1 MSGKTDVGFPE
12 WVEKYRGPGK
22 TIKKTKSGYALYQ
35 CTSKYMPGHTP
46 KSVQTYL
53 GVIKEDVGFIPKK
66 TSAPVPLPGPM
77 YVEYGLS
84 HLIWVNLRS
93 KIAGAL
99 WNSTGELIKL
109 GILGFIFG
117 GFEEIYIRSCF
128 LTYQDADRYIR
139 FLKAANPKR
148 LQTAKGVV
156 EREMRKAIP
165 DEAEYDHVIR
175 LLMLC
180 VVDAGAGNEKRPVLS
195 VFLRE
200 ILEKNKLR
208 FD

>member
-22 TIKKTKSGYALYQ
+22 TIKKIKSGYALYQ
-35 CTSKYMPGHTP
+35 CTSKYVPGHTP
-46 KSVQTYL
+46 KSVQTY
-53 GVIKEDVGFIPKK
+53 
-66 TSAPVPLPGPM
+66 
-77 YVEYGLS
+77 
-84 HLIWVNLRS
+84 
-93 KIAGAL
+93 
-99 WNSTGELIKL
+99 
-109 GILGFIFG
+109 LGFIFG

-139 FLKAANPKR
+139 FLETANPKR

-156 EREMRKAIP
+156 EREMRRAIP
-165 DEAEYDHVIR
+165 NEAEYDHVIR

-180 VVDAGAGNEKRPVLS
+180 VVDAEAGNGKRPGLS
-195 VFLRE
+195 VFLQE